1 MAYPT
6 SDLYK
11 ESINNLSRTSYID
24 GTLTTVTGKK
34 IDITNETISQGSFYI
49 TNQCVS
55 SDAFA
60 YGSVF
65 AAETGI
71 TLKIEFDRYS
81 LYDAEIILNF
91 NLLLSNG
98 TYEKVPLGKFYVNE
112 PNIVGKNISIKAY
125 DKMIMLEEILD
136 TSTTGTPYDFL
147 VMMSTKFGFE
157 LAQTQSEIEAL
168 VNGTTLLS
176 AMQDRINTYR
186 DLLSYIACVT
196 CSFAAFDREGKLK
209 LYTYQKSVTKEID
222 GKIRISSS
230 FSDFETYY
238 SAVTAKF
245 VNNSVYKSYS
255 ATEEG
260 GTGLLYDLGE
270 IPVVQGLDETN
281 QAVINNIYEEL
292 KQIRYVPCDVTFSGD
307 PSLDLG
313 DMIKCIDRDGQEII
327 SLVTFYKWTYRGN
340 HQLKSAGSN
349 PKLLS
354 VKEKKN
360 NDLANLQSE
369 IESKTVAVYSYLNI
383 SEYKIKGGDI
393 NNIYSMKE
401 VVTLSFSTNSDT
413 TAIFISTI
421 SFSLDTDGIVEFSL
435 YIDNVPQENDVYKQY
450 CQKGENTVTFM
461 TYIGCSTDRATY
473 RCSIF
478 CRTESIISDIRQ
490 AKADILTS
498 NNKYNSIIQALSNNS
513 SLPISNITY
522 DTVEPETTVPTATIK
537 KGQSKAVVFGQGLSA
552 KAPWDGTITMFDTVD
567 VVNILSNLKI
577 NKPIV
582 EFNVNKQVP
591 IGPTIN
597 VAVSSVSITSNLQI
611 SGITD
616 TLSMDEVITSYTLD
630 TDKADLYEYD
640 KELISNNGKFAMKT
654 EFLFTS
660 SEQAIDSGKMC
671 SVKIDTSKFA
681 SVQSIEL
688 R

>member
-24 GTLTTVTGKK
+24 GTLTTTTGKK

-222 GKIRISSS
+222 GKIRSSSS

-260 GTGLLYDLGE
+260 GFY
-270 IPVVQGLDETN
+270 
-281 QAVINNIYEEL
+281 
-292 KQIRYVPCDVTFSGD
+292 
-307 PSLDLG
+307 
-313 DMIKCIDRDGQEII
+313 MIWVR
-327 SLVTFYKWTYRGN
+327 
-340 HQLKSAGSN
+340 
-349 PKLLS
+349 
-354 VKEKKN
+354 
-360 NDLANLQSE
+360 
-369 IESKTVAVYSYLNI
+369 
-383 SEYKIKGGDI
+383 
-393 NNIYSMKE
+393 
-401 VVTLSFSTNSDT
+401 
-413 TAIFISTI
+413 
-421 SFSLDTDGIVEFSL
+421 
-435 YIDNVPQENDVYKQY
+435 
-450 CQKGENTVTFM
+450 
-461 TYIGCSTDRATY
+461 
-473 RCSIF
+473 
-478 CRTESIISDIRQ
+478 
-490 AKADILTS
+490 
-498 NNKYNSIIQALSNNS
+498 
-513 SLPISNITY
+513 
-522 DTVEPETTVPTATIK
+522 
-537 KGQSKAVVFGQGLSA
+537 
-552 KAPWDGTITMFDTVD
+552 
-567 VVNILSNLKI
+567 
-577 NKPIV
+577 
-582 EFNVNKQVP
+582 
-591 IGPTIN
+591 
-597 VAVSSVSITSNLQI
+597 
-611 SGITD
+611 
-616 TLSMDEVITSYTLD
+616 
-630 TDKADLYEYD
+630 
-640 KELISNNGKFAMKT
+640 
-654 EFLFTS
+654 FL
-660 SEQAIDSGKMC
+660 
-671 SVKIDTSKFA
+671 
-681 SVQSIEL
+681 
-688 R
+688 

>member
-24 GTLTTVTGKK
+24 GTLTTTTGKK

-157 LAQTQSEIEAL
+157 LAQTKSEIEAL

-196 CSFAAFDREGKLK
+196 CSFAAFDREGNLK

-222 GKIRISSS
+222 GKIRSASS

-255 ATEEG
+255 VIEEE

-270 IPVVQGLDETN
+270 IPIVQGLDETN
-281 QAVINNIYEEL
+281 QDVINNIYEEL
-292 KQIRYVPCDVTFSGD
+292 KQIRYVPCDVTFNGD

-360 NDLANLQSE
+360 NDVANLQSE
-369 IESKTVAVYSYLNI
+369 IESKTVAVYSYSNI
-383 SEYKIKGGDI
+383 SEYKVKGGDI

-401 VVTLSFSTNSDT
+401 VVTLSFATNSDT

-461 TYIGCSTDRATY
+461 TYISCSTDRATY

-478 CRTESIISDIRQ
+478 CRTESTISDIRQ

-513 SLPISNITY
+513 SLPISSITY
-522 DTVEPETTVPTATIK
+522 DTVEPETTVPTAIIK
-537 KGQSKAVVFGQGLSA
+537 KGQSKAVVFGQGLAA
-552 KAPWDGTITMFDTVD
+552 KAPWDGTITMFETVD
-567 VVNILSNLKI
+567 VVNIIDSLKI
-577 NKPIV
+577 NKPIE
-582 EFNVNKQVP
+582 EFNINRQIP
-591 IGPTIN
+591 IGPTISETVAN
-597 VAVSSVSITSNLQI
+597 VLITNNLQI

-616 TLSMDEVITSYTLD
+616 TLSINEVITNYTLD
-630 TDKADLYEYD
+630 TTKADLYEYNRQY
-640 KELISNNGKFAMKT
+640 INSNGYYSLNT
-654 EFLFTS
+654 EYEYNS
-660 SEQAIDSGKMC
+660 IEEAIDSGSLCKLKLVTEDKSAIE
-671 SVKIDTSKFA
+671 SV
-681 SVQSIEL
+681 VIE
-688 R
+688 

>member
-11 ESINNLSRTSYID
+11 EAINNLSRTSYID
-24 GTLTTVTGKK
+24 GSLTTTTGKK

-91 NLLLSNG
+91 NLLLSDG

-125 DKMIMLEEILD
+125 DKMIMLEEVLD

-222 GKIRISSS
+222 GKIRTSSS

-255 ATEEG
+255 AIEEE

-281 QAVINNIYEEL
+281 QAIINNIYEEL
-292 KQIRYVPCDVTFSGD
+292 KQIRYVPCDVTFNGD

-360 NDLANLQSE
+360 NDVANLQSE
-369 IESKTVAVYSYLNI
+369 IESKTVAVYSYSNI
-383 SEYKIKGGDI
+383 SEYKVKGGDI
-393 NNIYSMKE
+393 SNIYSMKE

-413 TAIFISTI
+413 TAIFISTV

-490 AKADILTS
+490 VKADILTS
-498 NNKYNSIIQALSNNS
+498 NNKHNSIIQALSNNS
-513 SLPISNITY
+513 SLPISSISY
-522 DTVEPETTVPTATIK
+522 DTVEPETTVPTAIIK
-537 KGQSKAVVFGQGLSA
+537 KGQSKAVVFGQGLAA
-552 KAPWDGTITMFDTVD
+552 KAPWDGTITMFETID
-567 VVNILSNLKI
+567 VVNIIDSLKI
-577 NKPIV
+577 NKPIE
-582 EFNVNKQVP
+582 EFNIHRQIP
-591 IGPTIN
+591 IGPTISETVAN
-597 VAVSSVSITSNLQI
+597 VLITNNLQI

-616 TLSMDEVITSYTLD
+616 TLSINEVITNYTLD
-630 TDKADLYEYD
+630 TSKSDLYEYN
-640 KELISNNGKFAMKT
+640 KQYINSNEYYSLIT
-654 EFLFTS
+654 EYEYNS
-660 SEQAIDSGKMC
+660 IEEAIDSGSLCKLKLVTEDKSAIE
-671 SVKIDTSKFA
+671 SV
-681 SVQSIEL
+681 VIE
-688 R
+688 